1 MCLFCKGEKE
11 ELGVGGVG
19 RGRRGDSRVGGGG
32 TEWGTVKGAL
42 LQSSSISQLWIHVW
56 ITDVA
61 WGEWWTNAGSE
72 AMRGVLITRFE
83 LTCNPQPLR
92 ALCLLLLTPKLVGTS
107 RGVCLGFLWSYSG
120 DLGRE
125 HVFWVLLSVFVRSR
139 PGKYI
144 FATASKIITKWTQ
157 MIRGTFSRISTSP
170 KPVLAFLTAC
180 RRQSV
185 MMCSEGKKR
194 KTY

>member
-19 RGRRGDSRVGGGG
+19 RGRRGDSLGGEG

-61 WGEWWTNAGSE
+61 WGAWWTNAGSE

-83 LTCNPQPLR
+83 LTCNPKPLR
-92 ALCLLLLTPKLVGTS
+92 ALCLLLLTPTLVGTS
-107 RGVCLGFLWSYSG
+107 RGVCLGFSWSCSG
-120 DLGRE
+120 RSWQRACFLSSAFCVCQFQTWQIR
-125 HVFWVLLSVFVRSR
+125 FSQLLQKSAPNGHRRSVERFHESL
-139 PGKYI
+139 P
-144 FATASKIITKWTQ
+144 
-157 MIRGTFSRISTSP
+157 
-170 KPVLAFLTAC
+170 
-180 RRQSV
+180 RRNL
-185 MMCSEGKKR
+185 
-194 KTY
+194 Y